1 MTPRKMVEWLEDV
14 MACPG
19 PTYIN
24 HHKALKEIRN
34 FIASKLPYQPGGC
47 NGKCILHPQDIP
59 VIRGMCKN
67 MANPEISVLYGVS
80 PRTISDVRHFKT
92 WKDV

>member
-1 MTPRKMVEWLEDV
+1 MTPRKMVEWLDAL
-14 MACPG
+14 MLR
-19 PTYIN
+19 IRS
-24 HHKALKEIRN
+24 HHPHYHQLKEIRK
-34 FIASKLPYQPGGC
+34 FVASKMPYQPGGR

-59 VIRGMCKN
+59 LIRGLCKN
-67 MANPEISVLYGVS
+67 MSNREIAVDFGVS